1 MSTHSVHVSI
11 HVPSRRGLAVAVVAA
26 LVGAGIALAVV
37 LALGVGSGS
46 DSPHAAGRGVSV
58 QRVALAR
65 GNGYTV
71 RIPAGWRSL
80 TAAELAKVPGKPVAA
95 LQRKAGGAVV
105 VIRRTTTP
113 TARSLG
119 SLTKSLTASY
129 AKRFPDFKFVSARV
143 QRFRAG
149 PAFLYTYV
157 RSSAGTAQS
166 LALTSVGN
174 ANFSLDSA
182 ISASDTRA
190 ANDVASILRSFGP

>member
-1 MSTHSVHVSI
+1 MSTHSINVSI
-11 HVPSRRGLAVAVVAA
+11 PVPSRRGLVVAVVAA

-37 LALGVGSGS
+37 LSLGVGSGG
-46 DSPHAAGRGVSV
+46 DSPAAGKGVTI

-65 GNGYTV
+65 GNGYSV
-71 RIPAGWRSL
+71 RVPAGWRSL